1 MTKTLFAALIGRPN
15 VGKSTLLNYILG
27 EKVSIVSNK
36 PQTTRTKIT
45 GILTKDDT
53 QYVFLDTPVI
63 HKPQTKLGSAM
74 VKTANAAVGD
84 VDVVL
89 WLVEAG
95 DKIGAVEASLIRR
108 FKDGELPVILLINK
122 TDISNA
128 NAIGETI
135 LRFSSEME
143 FAAVI
148 PISAKTGE
156 SVDALFS
163 ELDKFTIDSDW
174 IFPDDMFTDQPERV
188 IASEIIREKLLQT
201 LDKEIPHGTA
211 VVIEEF
217 KESKDM
223 LKIRAE
229 IFCEKASHKPIIIG
243 KGGRELKLVGTRAR
257 EDMERF
263 FGVKVFLDL
272 WVKVKENWRQSD
284 ASIANL
290 GFFKKD
296 SDDI

>member
-15 VGKSTLLNYILG
+15 VGKSTLLNQILG

-53 QYVFLDTPVI
+53 QYVFLDTPGI

-89 WLVEAG
+89 WLIEAG
-95 DKIGAVEASLIRR
+95 DKIGAVESSLIRR
-108 FKDGELPVILLINK
+108 FKDGDIPVILLINK

-128 NAIGETI
+128 NIIGETI
-135 LRFSSEME
+135 LRFSSEMD
-143 FAAVI
+143 FASVI
-148 PISAKTGE
+148 PISAKNGE
-156 SVDALFS
+156 NVDALFS
-163 ELDKFTIDSDW
+163 ELDKFTIESDW

-217 KESKDM
+217 KESPTM

-263 FGVKVFLDL
+263 FGIKVFLDL
-272 WVKVKENWRQSD
+272 WVKVKENWRQSE

-290 GFFKKD
+290 GFSKKD